1 MYNITQKEV
10 KTVIREKTKQFIHR
24 SILIEEPV
32 FYKFKSLL
40 DKKENFNKVVNS
52 LIRDEIIYR
61 EEIKKPI

>member
-1 MYNITQKEV
+1 M
-10 KTVIREKTKQFIHR
+10 IREKTKQFIHR